1 MSHVQKM
8 LSKRNPGYD
17 GEKKY
22 PDVLERI
29 SLHAEIKVSKIGN
42 LRLHVAIA
50 FVWFDK
56 AEV

>member
-29 SLHAEIKVSKIGN
+29 SLHAEIKVSKC
-42 LRLHVAIA
+42 R
-50 FVWFDK
+50 
-56 AEV
+56 EY

>member
-17 GEKKY
+17 GAKKY

-29 SLHAEIKVSKIGN
+29 SLHAEIKVSKCKDVLKKI
-42 LRLHVAIA
+42 
-50 FVWFDK
+50 K
-56 AEV
+56 K